1 MSLEFPL
8 KIHYFGPKELWK
20 ESTGELLCRSH
31 PMLAFQAVVES
42 WAVAV

>member
-8 KIHYFGPKELWK
+8 KIQFFGPKELWK

-31 PMLAFQAVVES
+31 PMLAVAVVES
-42 WAVAV
+42 LAVAV